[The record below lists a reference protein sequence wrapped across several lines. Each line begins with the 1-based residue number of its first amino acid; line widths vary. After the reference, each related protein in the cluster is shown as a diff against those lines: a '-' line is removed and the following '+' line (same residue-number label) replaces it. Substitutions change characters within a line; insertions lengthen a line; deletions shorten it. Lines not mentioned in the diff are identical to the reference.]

1 MFEFERFIEELR
13 SISISKYVFCTNTA
27 VTEYA
32 HITAQQKNGD
42 IKVRR
47 AANKAESSLKLCE
60 NIVKKKV
67 LMDKLIK
74 NENIDHIY
82 CNKLNTRENLP
93 YSEKSNFIGDEKTVK
108 KMKKFILSNINLI
121 EELQNQLQERD
132 SLIAKLLAENESL
145 KQRLTRY
152 KHSKGSNKKSDFCKE
167 LNNTNNNNN
176 NNNNSPAAT
185 HNKNKPLDKKNE
197 SSLKAKRVSID
208 TSDDEAFNK
217 KPSDDSQESISI
229 KLSSKNLFLM
239 TNKPYVINDW
249 KTCDLEDEE
258 IQKGFDDINLEVPR
272 WVEVDLPS
280 TPTSEMENLPVED
293 VSDEAFLKRHLKYEV
308 DERRRKKWDQQRI
321 REQKNIER
329 LRKRHLKEEY
339 AELASVSAK
348 IPKAMTSFFPD
359 IETIKFIQ
367 ISDDLLPISA
377 FGEQIPKLQPKDFSL
392 PWLSDNDNDNSNVYS
407 LSANGNPR
415 MKVRTKF
422 ISRCSQPMAK

>member
-1 MFEFERFIEELR
+1 ME
-13 SISISKYVFCTNTA
+13 
-27 VTEYA
+27 
-32 HITAQQKNGD
+32 
-42 IKVRR
+42 
-47 AANKAESSLKLCE
+47 
-60 NIVKKKV
+60 
-67 LMDKLIK
+67 KLIK

-93 YSEKSNFIGDEKTVK
+93 YSEKSNFIANRETVK
-108 KMKKFILSNINLI
+108 KMKNFILSNINLI

-132 SLIAKLLAENESL
+132 SLIAKLLAENEGL
-145 KQRLTRY
+145 KQRLQRY
-152 KHSKGSNKKSDFCKE
+152 KHSKGSNKKSDFFKDS
-167 LNNTNNNNN
+167 NNTTNNTSGNNNNN
-176 NNNNSPAAT
+176 NLPA
-185 HNKNKPLDKKNE
+185 NKNKPSDKK
-197 SSLKAKRVSID
+197 SDSLLKDKRVSID
-208 TSDDEAFNK
+208 TSDDELFNK
-217 KPSDDSQESISI
+217 KPSEDSQESISI

-239 TNKPYVINDW
+239 TNKPYIINDW
-249 KTCDLEDEE
+249 KICDLEDEE

-272 WVEVDLPS
+272 WVEVDLPT
-280 TPTSEMENLPVED
+280 TPANEIENLPSED

-339 AELASVSAK
+339 AEMANISAK
-348 IPKAMTSFFPD
+348 IPKTMTSFFPD

-367 ISDDLLPISA
+367 ISDDLPISA

-392 PWLSDNDNDNSNVYS
+392 PWLSDNDNDNSNIYS
-407 LSANGNPR
+407 IENICSNGNPR

>member
-1 MFEFERFIEELR
+1 M
-13 SISISKYVFCTNTA
+13 
-27 VTEYA
+27 
-32 HITAQQKNGD
+32 
-42 IKVRR
+42 
-47 AANKAESSLKLCE
+47 
-60 NIVKKKV
+60 
-67 LMDKLIK
+67 K

-82 CNKLNTRENLP
+82 CNKLNTRDSLP
-93 YSEKSNFIGDEKTVK
+93 YEKSNFIGDDKTVK
-108 KMKKFILSNINLI
+108 KMKNFILSNINLI

-132 SLIAKLLAENESL
+132 SLIAKLLAENEGL
-145 KQRLTRY
+145 KQRLQRY
-152 KHSKGSNKKSDFCKE
+152 KHSKSSSKKTDLSKEASNI
-167 LNNTNNNNN
+167 TNNNNN
-176 NNNNSPAAT
+176 NNLPA
-185 HNKNKPLDKKNE
+185 NKNKTTEKKNE
-197 SSLKAKRVSID
+197 VLLKDKRVSID
-208 TSDDEAFNK
+208 TSDDELFNK

-249 KTCDLEDEE
+249 KICDLEDEE

-280 TPTSEMENLPVED
+280 TPTDEIENLPMED

-339 AELASVSAK
+339 AEMASVSAK
-348 IPKAMTSFFPD
+348 IPKVMTSFFPD
-359 IETIKFIQ
+359 IDKIKFIQ
-367 ISDDLLPISA
+367 ISDDLPISA

-392 PWLSDNDNDNSNVYS
+392 PWLSDNDNDNSNIYS
-407 LSANGNPR
+407 IENICSNGAPR

-422 ISRCSQPMAK
+422 IHSRCSGK